1 MKFPFI
7 LGTSG
12 NTSKCYGDLGCLE
25 ISENWYGMTRPI
37 NVLPQEREEIN
48 TQFILK
54 TRETINAVRL
64 LFKTITSNHKQNIL
78 WKTIMN

>member
-1 MKFPFI
+1 MNKLLLIFSMFPFL

-48 TQFILK
+48 TQFILR

-64 LFKTITSNHKQNIL
+64 LF
-78 WKTIMN
+78 